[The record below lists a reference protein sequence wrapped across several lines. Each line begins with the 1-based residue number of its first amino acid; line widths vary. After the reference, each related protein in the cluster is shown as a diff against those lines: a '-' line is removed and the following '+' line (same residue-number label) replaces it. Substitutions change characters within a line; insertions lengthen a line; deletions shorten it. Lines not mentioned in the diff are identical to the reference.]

1 MPPFCHHGIPGR
13 FRGRQIPGTGRFR
26 HGFRVDS
33 GDSRANSHRKCGA
46 TVPANWLESGRAAT
60 YKDAGLT
67 GPARVALRVVWCV
80 GRRTRLGVL
89 SSPGG
94 RRSRPPGGIV
104 AAVSGVLGRPPHRSS
119 VVWHDLFRPSNF
131 APVAQRIESRTS
143 NPKVGGS
150 NPPGRAN
157 VSLFRHGSYES
168 GRLFARAGRGRFS
181 PEWVSFGSV
190 GSASRISDWTRRAFS
205 KSSSCTD
212 R

>member
-1 MPPFCHHGIPGR
+1 MIPGPGYG
-13 FRGRQIPGTGRFR
+13 FLLTAFGRMA
-26 HGFRVDS
+26 S
-33 GDSRANSHRKCGA
+33 SHRKCNGRA
-46 TVPANWLESGRAAT
+46 PANWLESGMAAT

-119 VVWHDLFRPSNF
+119 VVWHEPFRPSTL

-157 VSLFRHGSYES
+157 VSLFRQGSYES